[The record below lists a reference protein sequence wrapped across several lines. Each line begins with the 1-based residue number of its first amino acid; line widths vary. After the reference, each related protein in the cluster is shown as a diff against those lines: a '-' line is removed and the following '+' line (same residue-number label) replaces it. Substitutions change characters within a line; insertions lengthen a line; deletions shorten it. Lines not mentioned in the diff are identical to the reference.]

1 MVTLISHDAGQTEAI
16 GGEWGHAAARGWV
29 IGLSGDL
36 GAGKTVL
43 VKGIAQGLGI
53 TARVHSPTF
62 ALVNEYRG
70 GRLPMVHLDLYRM
83 ETRAEIVGA
92 GLEEYFDKP
101 SGVVAVE
108 WMERWFGEQKGLAVR
123 SLSAR
128 YRKVLIE
135 TLAESER
142 RVTYEDIG
150 A

>member
-1 MVTLISHDAGQTEAI
+1 MATFISRSPEETLALGERWGREAQAG
-16 GGEWGHAAARGWV
+16 WL

-43 VKGIAQGLGI
+43 VKGSAQGLGI
-53 TARVHSPTF
+53 TARGHSPTF

-83 ETRAEIVGA
+83 ETRAEIAGA

-101 SGVVAVE
+101 SVVVAVE
-108 WMERWFGEQKGLAVR
+108 WMERWFGEQKALAVR

-128 YRKVLIE
+128 YRQVLIE
-135 TLAESER
+135 TLGESER
-142 RVTYEDIG
+142 RVTYEDFS